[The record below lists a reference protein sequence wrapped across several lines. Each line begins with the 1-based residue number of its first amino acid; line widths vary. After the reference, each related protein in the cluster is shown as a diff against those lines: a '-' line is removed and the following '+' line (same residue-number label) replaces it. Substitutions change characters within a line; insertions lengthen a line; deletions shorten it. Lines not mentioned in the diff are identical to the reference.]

1 MGTSFGAVFLA
12 LMIGATAASSA
23 VSAATME
30 AATGADGGSLILISG
45 EIFRG
50 DDERFAT
57 LAGATADDAT
67 VVLESIG
74 GNLVAGLRIGSAIR
88 MRAWRTAVADGAT
101 CASSCGLAW
110 LGGVRRTVG
119 QRARIGFHAAYIEGM
134 DGIKREV
141 GSGNALVGSY
151 LGRLGL
157 TDAAVIYLTSAPPE
171 GAAWLTEATARDVGV
186 RAEFA
191 EFAVPG
197 RTVTSVSPFPP
208 EVLRSPL
215 QTGPAP
221 SYPAALLRSIYSGF
235 PESVRTRDGE
245 GCEKRACRIR
255 TVGTEIWI
263 GRDGSEH
270 QLVVAVAEVKDD
282 CHACAAILGLGLF
295 RRSSPSDRWQTEL
308 VSPAAARVGGYGV
321 FGGKV
326 TFVDGGAFGRVI
338 VLEDGGGGMGVSE
351 TSATVWLTIG
361 GAFREVFSVP
371 LSLGMSESCDNKDP
385 GCREKIANGNY
396 ESRLTVTAAV
406 DDTLHVEQTFTAAIA
421 VPPAS
426 WVIDAAGRAR
436 QTAGG
441 RTGPEAT
448 ALERATLESPAFMQ
462 GRAERASLEAWFG
475 GMQGDMRAGADF
487 WAGRRSLRVPGT
499 CETPSGKNPEW
510 AAGCNDARRKFLA
523 LDLRRKADPEYRRGW
538 NNP

>member
-1 MGTSFGAVFLA
+1 MGNLCRAVLLAFL
-12 LMIGATAASSA
+12 IGATAASSTG
-23 VSAATME
+23 SAATME
-30 AATGADGGSLILISG
+30 ANKGADGGNLILISG

-67 VVLESIG
+67 VVLDSIG

-88 MRAWRTAVADGAT
+88 MRAWRTAVPDGAT

-110 LGGVRRTVG
+110 LGGVRRMVG
-119 QRARIGFHAAYIEGM
+119 HQARVGFHAAYIEGP
-134 DGIKREV
+134 DGIKREA

-191 EFAVPG
+191 YFTAPG
-197 RTVTSVSPFPP
+197 RALASVLPRPP
-208 EVLRSPL
+208 EVPRLPS
-215 QTGPAP
+215 QTGPAAGFP
-221 SYPAALLRSIYSGF
+221 VALLRSMYSGF
-235 PESVRTRDGE
+235 PDSVRTKDGE
-245 GCEKRACRIR
+245 SCAKRACRIR
-255 TVGTEIWI
+255 TVGTETWT
-263 GRDGSEH
+263 GPDGSEH

-282 CHACAAILGLGLF
+282 CHACAAILGLGQF
-295 RRSSPSDRWQTEL
+295 RRSSPFDQWEKEL

-326 TFVDGGAFGRVI
+326 TFVDGGSLGRVI
-338 VLEDGGGGMGVSE
+338 VLEDGGGGMGVFG
-351 TSATVWLTIG
+351 TYATVWLTTG
-361 GAFREVFSVP
+361 GAFHDVLTVP
-371 LSLGMSESCDNKDP
+371 LSLGMSGSCDDKEP
-385 GCREKIANGNY
+385 ECREKIANGNY
-396 ESRLTVTAAV
+396 ESRFNVAAAADGTV
-406 DDTLHVEQTFTAAIA
+406 HVEQTFTAAIA

-426 WVIDAAGRAR
+426 WVIDAAGHAR

-441 RTGPEAT
+441 KIGPEAT
-448 ALERATLESPAFMQ
+448 ALERATLESPAYMQ

-475 GMQGDMRAGADF
+475 GMQGDMRAGADS

-499 CETPSGKNPEW
+499 CEAPPGKTPEW
-510 AAGCNDARRKFLA
+510 AVGCNAARQKFLA
-523 LDLRRKADPEYRRGW
+523 LDVRRKADPEYRRGW
-538 NNP
+538 NSP